1 MSFNTTLLYYNFQKR
16 SLEERNSFFVMPI
29 SKGLWSCCCFDDRV
43 KKEKL
48 QFYFPQLISEI
59 MQHYQ
64 PQSSV
69 PSAKR
74 ICTELVLHTMGKTNQ
89 EIISIGVIL
98 RGLDSSDAELCEE
111 NWQSILGN

>member
-1 MSFNTTLLYYNFQKR
+1 
-16 SLEERNSFFVMPI
+16 MPI

-98 RGLDSSDAELCEE
+98 RGLDSSDAELCEL
-111 NWQSILGN
+111 NW

>member
-1 MSFNTTLLYYNFQKR
+1 
-16 SLEERNSFFVMPI
+16 MPI

-43 KKEKL
+43 KEEKL
-48 QFYFPQLISEI
+48 QQLISEI

-69 PSAKR
+69 LSAKR

-98 RGLDSSDAELCEE
+98 RGLDSSDAELCEL
-111 NWQSILGN
+111 NW

>member
-1 MSFNTTLLYYNFQKR
+1 MLYYTFQKR

-64 PQSSV
+64 PQTTQTRV

-89 EIISIGVIL
+89 EIISIGAAL
-98 RGLDSSDAELCEE
+98 SDAELCE
-111 NWQSILGN
+111 